1 MRREGDGRELHLRT
15 KDIAA
20 HSQMDVA
27 FRPGYVLE
35 HIQHAVNLRVRD
47 TLGSFR
53 LRY

>member
-1 MRREGDGRELHLRT
+1 MRREGNGRGSRLRT

-27 FRPGYVLE
+27 FRAGYVLE
-35 HIQHAVNLRVRD
+35 HIQHTVNLRIRD